1 MTVRAAIDVVH
12 VAEAGE
18 NRGRVVLRLVSAA
31 PDRFAIEAALL
42 VARAYQSELESIFIE
57 DQHLVDLCAHPD
69 VHEVSLCGRERRE
82 LSPVTLIRQFAY
94 AARQAERR
102 VAVMAERAEIQ
113 YRARTMRDDPVHA
126 LNRAC
131 AEAGP
136 WNVIALADP
145 VGTRDRSAVQRLLGE
160 IVGATGIVL
169 VGTAVR
175 RIDGP
180 VVVVVEDVER
190 LPLMLRVAG
199 RLAVERDSAIG
210 VVLAGAGDD
219 ALASMDASVRLLLGD
234 RADVRI
240 LQVRRAYRHAG
251 AMHDALRRLGCGF
264 VIGQAGGALLP
275 ADGDWGEFARSLECP
290 LFVVR

>member
-1 MTVRAAIDVVH
+1 MTVRDAIDVVH

-18 NRGRVVLRLVSAA
+18 NRGRVVLRLGSAA
-31 PDRFAIEAALL
+31 PDRLAVEAALRI
-42 VARAYQSELESIFIE
+42 ARAFQSELESIFIE
-57 DQHLVDLCAHPD
+57 DKHLVDLCAHPEAR
-69 VHEVSLCGRERRE
+69 EVSLCGREVRD

-102 VAVMAERAEIQ
+102 VAALANQSEVV

-136 WNVIALADP
+136 WNVVALADP
-145 VGTRDRSAVQRLLGE
+145 VGTRDREAVQRLLGE

-169 VGTAVR
+169 VGAAVQR
-175 RIDGP
+175 VEGP
-180 VVVVVEDVER
+180 VVVVVEDIER
-190 LPLMLRVAG
+190 LALMLRVAE
-199 RLAVERDSAIG
+199 RLAAEREAMIG
-210 VVLAGAGDD
+210 IVLAGDGDE
-219 ALASMDASVRLLLGD
+219 ALSTMDESVRLLLAERD
-234 RADVRI
+234 DAHVV
-240 LQVRRAYRHAG
+240 QVRRTYRHAG
-251 AMHDALRRLGCGF
+251 ALHEALRRQACGF

-275 ADGDWGEFARSLECP
+275 ADGDWGEFARGLECP